1 MEFEDKVVVVTG
13 GGAGIGLA
21 TAEAFAAE
29 GAKVVIADYDAAA
42 ARKAEKYLT
51 AKGSRALAVAVDV
64 SDPGQVKQMV
74 EETLRAFGGIDVL
87 FNNAGILFGGSIINT
102 SFEDWN
108 RLMAIN
114 LGGVFLCS
122 KFALPHMISRGSGS
136 IINVSSSTGA
146 HDAKQDLAA
155 YVASKGGV
163 AMLTKAMALDHIK
176 DNVRVNAICPGPTET
191 PMLRGF
197 FETEDQM
204 HAFGEQFPMGRLGL
218 PVEIAQVVLF
228 LASSKASYVTGAV
241 IAVDGGQTASI

>member
-1 MEFEDKVVVVTG
+1 MEFEDKVVIVTG

-21 TAEAFAAE
+21 AAEAFAAE

-42 ARKAEKYLT
+42 ARKAEKKIT
-51 AKGSRALAVAVDV
+51 VKKGQALAVEVNV
-64 SDPGQVKQMV
+64 SDPTQVKKMV
-74 EETLRAFGGIDVL
+74 SETLRVFGGIDIL
-87 FNNAGILFGGSIINT
+87 FNNAGILFGGSILDT

-108 RLMAIN
+108 RLFSIN

-122 KFALPHMISRGSGS
+122 KYTLPHMVSRGGGS

-163 AMLTKAMALDHIK
+163 AMLTKAMALDHVK

-197 FETEDQM
+197 FDSEEQM
-204 HAFGEQFPMGRLGL
+204 HAFGKQFPMGRLGL

-228 LASSKASYVTGAV
+228 LASSKASYITGAV
-241 IAVDGGQTASI
+241 IAVDGGQTAGI